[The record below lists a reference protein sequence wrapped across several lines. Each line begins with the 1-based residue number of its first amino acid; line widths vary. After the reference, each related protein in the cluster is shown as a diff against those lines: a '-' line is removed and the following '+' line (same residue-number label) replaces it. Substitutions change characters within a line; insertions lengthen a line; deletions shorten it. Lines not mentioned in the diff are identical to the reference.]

1 MFEKLENLGLDYKNK
16 SALLENF
23 MQFFIDYS
31 RKINLISRNDIE
43 FFFEK
48 HIYDS
53 LSFNLFK
60 EKYNIKSGRLL
71 DIGSGGGFPAVPLAL
86 FFDNIDITAAD
97 SIGKKINFLKE
108 TAEKLGLKNLHP
120 VCKRA
125 EELPFKAEFD
135 LGSCRAVSELRV
147 ILEYALPY
155 LKTCGFFAAYK
166 SLKAEEEIKNA
177 QNALKVLK
185 AEIIDKI
192 EYTLPLDET
201 HKRVL
206 IIVRKN
212 AETPEIYPRK
222 NGIIPKKPL

>member
-16 SALLENF
+16 SAMLEKF

-43 FFFEK
+43 FLFEK

-71 DIGSGGGFPAVPLAL
+71 DIGSGGGFPAVPLAV
-86 FFDNIDITAAD
+86 FFDDIDITAAD
-97 SIGKKINFLKE
+97 STEKKIKFLKE
-108 TAEKLGLKNLHP
+108 AAETLGLKNLHP
-120 VCKRA
+120 VCRRA

-155 LKTCGFFAAYK
+155 LKTGGFFTAYK

-177 QNALKVLK
+177 QNALKALN
-185 AEIIDKI
+185 AEVIDRI
-192 EYTLPLDET
+192 EYTLPLEET
-201 HKRVL
+201 HKRAL

-212 AETPEIYPRK
+212 ADTPEIYPRK
-222 NGIIPKKPL
+222 NGIILKKPL